1 MANKPQDMNELVPF
15 FAFRDNDKY
24 KDDIFVGWNGKG
36 YQIQRGKQV
45 MIPRGV
51 GTDGKSGAA
60 VCREIRRT
68 SLISSAK
75 PPRMALRHG
84 VGSV

>member
-24 KDDIFVGWNGKG
+24 KDDIFAGWNGKG

-51 GTDGKSGAA
+51 YNILIRSMRQDERTSELMASQARQYAEKSGA
-60 VCREIRRT
+60 
-68 SLISSAK
+68 
-75 PPRMALRHG
+75 LR
-84 VGSV
+84 

>member
-15 FAFRDNDKY
+15 FAFRDNDKS

-51 GTDGKSGAA
+51 YNILIRSMRQDERTSELMASQARQYAEKSGA
-60 VCREIRRT
+60 
-68 SLISSAK
+68 
-75 PPRMALRHG
+75 LR
-84 VGSV
+84 

>member
-15 FAFRDNDKY
+15 FALRDNDKY

-51 GTDGKSGAA
+51 YNILIRSMRQDERTSELMASQARQYAEKSGA
-60 VCREIRRT
+60 
-68 SLISSAK
+68 
-75 PPRMALRHG
+75 LR
-84 VGSV
+84 

>member
-15 FAFRDNDKY
+15 FAFRDNAKY

-51 GTDGKSGAA
+51 YNILIRSMRQDERTSELMASQARQYAEKSGA
-60 VCREIRRT
+60 
-68 SLISSAK
+68 
-75 PPRMALRHG
+75 LR
-84 VGSV
+84 

>member
-24 KDDIFVGWNGKG
+24 KVDIFVGWNGKG

-51 GTDGKSGAA
+51 YNILIRSMRQDERTSELMASQARQYAEKSGA
-60 VCREIRRT
+60 
-68 SLISSAK
+68 
-75 PPRMALRHG
+75 LR
-84 VGSV
+84 

>member
-24 KDDIFVGWNGKG
+24 KDDIFVGLNGKG

-51 GTDGKSGAA
+51 YNILIRSMRQDERTSELMASQARQYAEKSGA
-60 VCREIRRT
+60 
-68 SLISSAK
+68 
-75 PPRMALRHG
+75 LR
-84 VGSV
+84 

>member
-15 FAFRDNDKY
+15 FAFRDNDKD

-51 GTDGKSGAA
+51 YNILIRSMRQDERTSELMASQARQYAEKSGA
-60 VCREIRRT
+60 
-68 SLISSAK
+68 
-75 PPRMALRHG
+75 LR
-84 VGSV
+84 

>member
-36 YQIQRGKQV
+36 YQI
-45 MIPRGV
+45 PRGV
-51 GTDGKSGAA
+51 YNILIRSMRQDERTSELMASQARQYAEKSGA
-60 VCREIRRT
+60 
-68 SLISSAK
+68 
-75 PPRMALRHG
+75 LR
-84 VGSV
+84 

>member
-15 FAFRDNDKY
+15 FAFRDNDNY
-24 KDDIFVGWNGKG
+24 KDGIFVGWNGKG

-51 GTDGKSGAA
+51 YNILIRSMRQDERTSEMMASQARQYAEKSGA
-60 VCREIRRT
+60 
-68 SLISSAK
+68 
-75 PPRMALRHG
+75 LR
-84 VGSV
+84 

>member
-15 FAFRDNDKY
+15 FVFRDNDKY

-51 GTDGKSGAA
+51 YNIL
-60 VCREIRRT
+60 IRSMRQDERT
-68 SLISSAK
+68 SEPVSYTHLTLPTNI
-75 PPRMALRHG
+75 R
-84 VGSV
+84 V

>member
-51 GTDGKSGAA
+51 YNILIRSMHQDERTSEMMASQARQYAEKSGA
-60 VCREIRRT
+60 
-68 SLISSAK
+68 
-75 PPRMALRHG
+75 LR
-84 VGSV
+84 

>member
-1 MANKPQDMNELVPF
+1 MANKPQNMNELVPF

-51 GTDGKSGAA
+51 YNIL
-60 VCREIRRT
+60 IRSMRQDERT
-68 SLISSAK
+68 AELMASQARQYAEK
-75 PPRMALRHG
+75 AGALR
-84 VGSV
+84 

>member
-24 KDDIFVGWNGKG
+24 KDDIFVGLNGKG

-51 GTDGKSGAA
+51 YNILIRSMRQDERTSEMMASQARQYAEKSGA
-60 VCREIRRT
+60 
-68 SLISSAK
+68 
-75 PPRMALRHG
+75 LR
-84 VGSV
+84 

>member
-15 FAFRDNDKY
+15 FAFRANDKY

-51 GTDGKSGAA
+51 YNILIRSMRQDERTSELMASQARQYAEKSGA
-60 VCREIRRT
+60 
-68 SLISSAK
+68 
-75 PPRMALRHG
+75 LR
-84 VGSV
+84 

>member
-51 GTDGKSGAA
+51 LSESLSRFVNAVKRLNAA
-60 VCREIRRT
+60 K
-68 SLISSAK
+68 A
-75 PPRMALRHG
+75 G
-84 VGSV
+84 